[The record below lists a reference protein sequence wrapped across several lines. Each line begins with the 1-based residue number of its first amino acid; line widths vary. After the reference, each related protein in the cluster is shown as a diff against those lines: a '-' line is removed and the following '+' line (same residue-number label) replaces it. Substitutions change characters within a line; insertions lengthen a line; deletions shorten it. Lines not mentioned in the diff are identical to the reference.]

1 MASDKECTA
10 SEYVI
15 NVLDADLSRSISDE
29 RDEECTWVVPIEEVC
44 STKNHDN
51 FEDTKL
57 WKQKAIISNSNK
69 TSDELKG
76 FIGHR
81 SVELYYGANS

>member
-1 MASDKECTA
+1 LASDKECTA

-44 STKNHDN
+44 STKNPDN

-57 WKQKAIISNSNK
+57 
-69 TSDELKG
+69 
-76 FIGHR
+76 
-81 SVELYYGANS
+81 